1 MATYRAVPKSHTA
14 AGLPR
19 QQGCGILRLKARETL
34 PLKGASLSRRSSTW
48 LWRSHAWRARQPSI
62 AGDWVSWDP
71 VVRKP
76 CLGIS
81 TVQWL

>member
-1 MATYRAVPKSHTA
+1 VWYLPVESTGYIALERREFITLLIDVAVAQPRVARA
-14 AGLPR
+14 
-19 QQGCGILRLKARETL
+19 Q
-34 PLKGASLSRRSSTW
+34 
-48 LWRSHAWRARQPSI
+48 QPSI
-62 AGDWVSWDP
+62 AGDWVSWHP